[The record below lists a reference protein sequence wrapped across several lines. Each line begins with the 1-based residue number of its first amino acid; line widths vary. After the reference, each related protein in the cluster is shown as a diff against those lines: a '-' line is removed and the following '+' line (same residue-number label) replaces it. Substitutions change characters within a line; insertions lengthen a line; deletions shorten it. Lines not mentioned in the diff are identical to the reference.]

1 MNNRLLTIF
10 LLVLFAGTLVADFK
24 LKDIDVVVFAR
35 DEPLVEETISFYI
48 TTNESL
54 NEHKTAPIARNDLEA
69 WVKRT
74 SLNDIRQHFDPEV
87 ANISEFIILPQETKY
102 SAAEG
107 SYYSSVRIQY
117 IAHRYYN
124 GTVALPDTGIFT
136 VAQSKPRIKEYVL
149 NEEALNFGSGFGGDA
164 VLGENVRL
172 TLQLPKE
179 AQGIYFSIDPSEA
192 EPSDFTLGSDGKKQ
206 YIGDERTFYWM
217 HTRLPSF
224 TVKYYIELPLQE
236 EIRQAVDSIA
246 NRVVLIFTGRDSLS
260 AIVLVAAILVSTYAI
275 LKVKK

>member
-1 MNNRLLTIF
+1 MTIF

-217 HTRLPSF
+217 
-224 TVKYYIELPLQE
+224 
-236 EIRQAVDSIA
+236 
-246 NRVVLIFTGRDSLS
+246 
-260 AIVLVAAILVSTYAI
+260 
-275 LKVKK
+275 